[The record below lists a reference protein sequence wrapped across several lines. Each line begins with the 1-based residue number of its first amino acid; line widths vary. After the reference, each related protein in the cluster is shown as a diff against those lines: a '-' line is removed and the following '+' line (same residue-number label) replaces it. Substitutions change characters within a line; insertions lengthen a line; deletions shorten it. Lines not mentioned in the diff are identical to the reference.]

1 MEATAK
7 TINSFVYEVCVCG
20 YNREIVKT
28 RYDFFVVIIEAVLS
42 LLLLS

>member
-1 MEATAK
+1 METTTK

-20 YNREIVKT
+20 YNREIVKA
-28 RYDFFVVIIEAVLS
+28 RCDLSVVIIEAVLS